1 MATYLEELIGLKR
14 NPNAFTVLPIERT
27 ETGYSFPAMPTLAY
41 DAIDAIIN
49 AATLP
54 RDVYR
59 GDRQPTVEDATNFAL
74 TFMGAGAPVTRP
86 ANSLGVGFTRTGEV
100 VDELPLKAVGRLNK
114 AKYKPISEME
124 VTIDPRAPYSEFNPI
139 TPEDLY
145 GSGNNV
151 VLSLLGD
158 ASNAAGSI
166 RSIAGNQLERPV
178 ELKGGYGYAQLSPNQ
193 VWASDRGVTTKLQNA
208 VNRLSDEYENVIG
221 GYMSMGG
228 QAVDASHMM
237 SDAYSELVK
246 ASKISNKAASKI
258 NDEMKDALP
267 DFVGIKSEKLG
278 EYLRGLTMGE
288 RKKFFDIASKATHKN
303 AGMPDVAEV
312 RFAVTDPAL
321 VHTSPYSM
329 GPMFSRM
336 TPNAPTMKAPDFVHE
351 SYPTAMQGQY
361 IGGFEDL
368 VPIQTMMP
376 DFVKRMDVG
385 DVVLPSQSRAIQM
398 GAVYQPLNQ
407 QWLDETMK
415 FLETIK
421 QMGQ

>member
-1 MATYLEELIGLKR
+1 MATYLEELLGLQR
-14 NPNAFTVLPIERT
+14 NPRAMTFLPIEVD
-27 ETGYSFPAMPTLAY
+27 EAGGVGMAMPTGLY
-41 DAIDAIIN
+41 DMIDAL
-49 AATLP
+49 ASAFTLP
-54 RDVYR
+54 GDVYSGDRDV
-59 GDRQPTVEDATNFAL
+59 TVDDAMNFAL
-74 TFMGAGAPVTRP
+74 SVTGAGAPMTRP
-86 ANSLGVGFTRTGEV
+86 ANSLGVGFTRSGDV
-100 VDELPLKAVGRLNK
+100 IDELPLKAVGRLNK

-124 VTIDPRAPYSEFNPI
+124 VTIDPRTPYSEFNVI

-158 ASNAAGSI
+158 ASSAAGSI
-166 RSIAGNQLERPV
+166 KSISGRQLENDVP
-178 ELKGGYGYAQLSPNQ
+178 LKGGYGYAQLSPNQ

-208 VNRLSDEYENVIG
+208 VDRLSDEYEDVIG

-237 SDAYSELVK
+237 SDAYSEVIK
-246 ASKISNKAASKI
+246 SSKISNKAAKNF
-258 NDEMKDALP
+258 NDEVKKFLP
-267 DFVGIKSEKLG
+267 DFIGVQSKNLKN
-278 EYLRGLTMGE
+278 YLRGLTMGQ
-288 RKKFFDIASKATHKN
+288 RKKFFDTASKATHKN
-303 AGMPDVAEV
+303 AGFPDVAEV

-321 VHTSPYSM
+321 VHTTPYSM

-336 TPNAPTMKAPDFVHE
+336 TPKVPTLKTPDFVHE

-376 DFVKRMDVG
+376 DFTRRMDVG
-385 DVVLPSQSRAIQM
+385 DIVLPSQSRAIQM

-415 FLETIK
+415 LLEDLK
-421 QMGQ
+421 NMR